1 MNSRL
6 FSGGA
11 ESGCGKLSL
20 INALASPQST
30 DASARQKKERQRKG
44 RKKGRGGGK
53 KGLWKDTG
61 KGRKKEEETKRG
73 RKEEEVRAG
82 WEEKNERGMLWG
94 FMTDSREVKGGNGR
108 R

>member
-1 MNSRL
+1 MNEQQVVLRG
-6 FSGGA
+6 SGEWMWKA
-11 ESGCGKLSL
+11 FL
-20 INALASPQST
+20 NQRLASPQST

-82 WEEKNERGMLWG
+82 WEGK
-94 FMTDSREVKGGNGR
+94 K
-108 R
+108 

>member
-1 MNSRL
+1 MEGHR
-6 FSGGA
+6 
-11 ESGCGKLSL
+11 K
-20 INALASPQST
+20 
-30 DASARQKKERQRKG
+30 RKE
-44 RKKGRGGGK
+44 
-53 KGLWKDTG
+53 
-61 KGRKKEEETKRG
+61 KEEETKRG